1 MEAGGRDFES
11 GTPSGLGGV
20 ILGGQGRGMGRG
32 EEESEVPLVT
42 REPFS
47 TISKEMLEKA
57 DGGGFSWDPAA
68 EGLPRTE
75 SGRMVEPMFGPAGP
89 FSGLTVWH
97 RDSGY
102 RTSGLGPEF
111 SMGQPLP
118 P

>member
-20 ILGGQGRGMGRG
+20 VLGGQGWGMGR
-32 EEESEVPLVT
+32 EEEDSEVPLVT

-47 TISKEMLEKA
+47 AISKERLQKA
-57 DGGGFSWDPAA
+57 DGGGFSLGPAS
-68 EGLPRTE
+68 EGLLTTE

-89 FSGLTVWH
+89 FSGLMVWH